1 MVYKLVSKTS
11 IYPHLHSS
19 IVSMPR
25 HKLAYVNP
33 IIHYAKRETLLNM
46 IQSAVVN
53 ENTFSDLSK
62 WIMVNNVRRS
72 QLCIFYIYMYINY
85 VTFLA
90 HTKIISFNNVHVII
104 DIAICIRYLLVSN
117 LMIFKISIIIDLNH
131 SEQVWVLLLV
141 PTYSDLPD
149 IKLQRGI
156 VYHTGHIYTASLHY
170 GTFCCAALGSKVL

>member
-46 IQSAVVN
+46 IQSAAVN

-149 IKLQRGI
+149 IKLRRGI

>member
-1 MVYKLVSKTS
+1 MICNLLTLSTS
-11 IYPHLHSS
+11 AF
-19 IVSMPR
+19 VNRFMPR

-46 IQSAVVN
+46 IQSAEVN

-117 LMIFKISIIIDLNH
+117 LMIFKISIIIDLN
-131 SEQVWVLLLV
+131 QVF
-141 PTYSDLPD
+141 
-149 IKLQRGI
+149 R
-156 VYHTGHIYTASLHY
+156 ASL
-170 GTFCCAALGSKVL
+170 GVIASTNIF

>member
-1 MVYKLVSKTS
+1 MVYKSVSKTS

-46 IQSAVVN
+46 IQSAAVN
-53 ENTFSDLSK
+53 ENTFSELSK

-72 QLCIFYIYMYINY
+72 QLCTFHVYMYINY

-90 HTKIISFNNVHVII
+90 HTKIISFNNIHVII
-104 DIAICIRYLLVSN
+104 DIAIRIGYSMVRN
-117 LMIFKISIIIDLNH
+117 LMIFKINIIIHLN
-131 SEQVWVLLLV
+131 SEQL
-141 PTYSDLPD
+141 
-149 IKLQRGI
+149 
-156 VYHTGHIYTASLHY
+156 
-170 GTFCCAALGSKVL
+170 